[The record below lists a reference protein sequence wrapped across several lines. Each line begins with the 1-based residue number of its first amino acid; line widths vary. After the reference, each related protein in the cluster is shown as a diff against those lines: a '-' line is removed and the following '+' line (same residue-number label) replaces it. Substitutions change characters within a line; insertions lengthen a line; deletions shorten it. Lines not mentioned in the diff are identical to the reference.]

1 MRLSVTTDFFCK
13 LRIDEFVKMNDN
25 KYVDKRTLSALQA
38 GL

>member
-13 LRIDEFVKMNDN
+13 LRIDEFVKMKDN
-25 KYVDKRTLSALQA
+25 KYVDKRTFSALKE